1 MGEDEAYEV
10 LGLSPGATVD
20 EIKAAHRELMR
31 KVHPDTGGSSY
42 LAAKINQAKD
52 LLLTRARA

>member
-1 MGEDEAYEV
+1 MDRKDDAQAEV
-10 LGLSPGATVD
+10 DLDGLLD
-20 EIKAAHRELMR
+20 QYIKAAHQELMR

-52 LLLTRARA
+52 LLLSRARA